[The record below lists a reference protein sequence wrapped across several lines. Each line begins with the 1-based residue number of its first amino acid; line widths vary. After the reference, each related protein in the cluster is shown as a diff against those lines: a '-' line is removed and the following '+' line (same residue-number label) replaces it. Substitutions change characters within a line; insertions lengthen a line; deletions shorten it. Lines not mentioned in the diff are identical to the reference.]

1 MKKKL
6 TKNIG
11 LKTLSIFFAAIL
23 WLLITNADNPIV
35 SRSFSNIPV
44 TILNESVIDN
54 PNQIYEIVDG
64 ERIDFKV
71 AARRSIIENLTDADF
86 RVEADFAKLLGSN
99 TVIIDII
106 CTKYPSEVEIKQRH
120 SETLTIKLEE
130 LSDEDFKV
138 NVELQG
144 DVPEGYTIVE
154 KKASPNII
162 RVSGPKG
169 RIDKIASVSAVVDV
183 TGTSRSLNKIA
194 EPKALDEEGK
204 EIDASKLTFSSRYIE
219 VDLKLYKTKTVDLS
233 IKPEGELADGYV
245 YVEEDIDYEPKTI
258 TIAAEDRILE
268 NTNSLTAVVNIAGES
283 ADIERDIDLK
293 EENML
298 PEGVIIVGDNHTVGV
313 NIKIEKLETKEI
325 TIWPKDIELKGI
337 KDDVKAYFS
346 NTGPI
351 DIMLK
356 GTIEELEGLNRNTL
370 NPYIDLTD
378 SSVGTYALLLKAKLS
393 GNTLISDP
401 PIVNIWLML
410 K

>member
-35 SRSFSNIPV
+35 TKSFSNIPV
-44 TILNESVIDN
+44 KILNESVIDT

-64 ERIDFKV
+64 EKIDFKV
-71 AARRSIIENLTDADF
+71 AARRSIVENLTDADF
-86 RVEADFAKLLGSN
+86 KVEADFAKLLGSN
-99 TVIIDII
+99 TVIIDIT
-106 CTKYPSEVEIKQRH
+106 CTKYPSEVEIKQRQ

-138 NVELQG
+138 NVDLQG

-183 TGTSRSLNKIA
+183 TGISRSISKIA

-204 EIDASKLTFSSRYIE
+204 EIDPSKLTFSSRYIE
-219 VDLKLYKTKTVDLS
+219 VDLKLYKTKTVDLTVKS
-233 IKPEGELADGYV
+233 VGEPADGYV
-245 YVEEDIDYEPKTI
+245 VRTDDIGYEPKTI

-268 NTNSLTAVVNIAGES
+268 NINNLIASVNIAGES

-298 PEGVIIVGDNHTVGV
+298 PEGVMIVGDN
-313 NIKIEKLETKEI
+313 
-325 TIWPKDIELKGI
+325 
-337 KDDVKAYFS
+337 
-346 NTGPI
+346 
-351 DIMLK
+351 
-356 GTIEELEGLNRNTL
+356 
-370 NPYIDLTD
+370 
-378 SSVGTYALLLKAKLS
+378 
-393 GNTLISDP
+393 
-401 PIVNIWLML
+401 
-410 K
+410 